1 MKRVNDIDSFF
12 ENSSSKKED
21 NCLTPKMGINE
32 RKRSTLFRPV
42 SILNLVSRS
51 SINKSKDLFPFP
63 ISTRNVNAK
72 SILFKTEKN
81 SKQSSLDKNIP
92 THNPKKEVELI
103 NDLNDLVTNT
113 KYKDYL
119 LNKIQSENDIL
130 LMENSIKTFTRK
142 CEQYYKALSVKNSKP
157 ITSFNNDIERE
168 SLERIKDYN
177 ECFSICFKLY
187 EELVSSKEHNN
198 INNSNI
204 NVNVN
209 FNVNNISATRPKCK
223 AKLSSRVLKREH
235 KVSMDDNMISLLN
248 EEKTK
253 INTLHLYNFQ
263 VSKHQNG
270 TKIIKRELNCSY
282 DRVRLK
288 K

>member
-12 ENSSSKKED
+12 ENSSNKKED

-32 RKRSTLFRPV
+32 RKRNTLFRPV

-63 ISTRNVNAK
+63 ISTRNANAK

-81 SKQSSLDKNIP
+81 SKQSSLEENIP
-92 THNPKKEVELI
+92 IYNSKKEVELI
-103 NDLNDLVTNT
+103 NDLNDLVTNI

-130 LMENSIKTFTRK
+130 LMENSIKTLTRK
-142 CEQYYKALSVKNSKP
+142 CEQYYKALSVKNSKT

-263 VSKHQNG
+263 VSKQQNG